1 MQRLTSFTT
10 RKSWDKEIIDHPI
23 KITRGILWHGNL
35 ITFCPLFIESGS
47 VKSPKHGLSRLLSRK
62 ETNPIDHAGNE
73 ASEIWITREGW
84 AQRRNFPWPIFYSF
98 PSFQGEP
105 REGKKQGAKE
115 EEERFFFFFSSWA
128 SQSSLAAEWF
138 PGEGLSSWKEFQLP
152 VVRYLVI
159 RSKGF
164 LPTQVLVVICYLLSI
179 AFFHDMQVGGHWVII
194 LPI

>member
-115 EEERFFFFFSSWA
+115 EEERFFFFFPPEPLNQVWLRNDSQEKDWVLEKNSS
-128 SQSSLAAEWF
+128 
-138 PGEGLSSWKEFQLP
+138 FQLF
-152 VVRYLVI
+152 VI
-159 RSKGF
+159 WSSEAKVF
-164 LPTQVLVVICYLLSI
+164 CPHKFWL
-179 AFFHDMQVGGHWVII
+179 
-194 LPI
+194 